1 MIVNVARVSG
11 AAVIPECCGHTRDV
25 FTATSGLISRGL
37 VSTESASVSIIND
50 LVDAETSPGRLGAN
64 WVGCVPGVRG
74 TSSSELVSRGELS
87 PVWPWHG
94 FLENDSVS

>member
-1 MIVNVARVSG
+1 M
-11 AAVIPECCGHTRDV
+11 
-25 FTATSGLISRGL
+25 
-37 VSTESASVSIIND
+37 SIIND
-50 LVDAETSPGRLGAN
+50 LVDAETSPGRLVING
-64 WVGCVPGVRG
+64 VGCVPGVRG